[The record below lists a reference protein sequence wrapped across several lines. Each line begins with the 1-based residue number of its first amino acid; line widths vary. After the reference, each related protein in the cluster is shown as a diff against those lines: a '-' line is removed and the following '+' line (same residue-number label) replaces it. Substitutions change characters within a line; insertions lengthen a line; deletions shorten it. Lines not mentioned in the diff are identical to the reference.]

1 MRRLDQTRQR
11 RVCLASDA
19 GGCLHITRRLA
30 LAFALLATTD
40 RLFAT
45 LFQQPPRSPQHLN
58 AGSAP
63 RWFAGLPLSRHCD
76 DYESYSFECALQV
89 G

>member
-11 RVCLASDA
+11 RVCLASNA
-19 GGCLHITRRLA
+19 GGCVHSTRRLA
-30 LAFALLATTD
+30 LAFALLATAD

-45 LFQQPPRSPQHLN
+45 LFQQTRSSQHLN
-58 AGSAP
+58 AGSAA